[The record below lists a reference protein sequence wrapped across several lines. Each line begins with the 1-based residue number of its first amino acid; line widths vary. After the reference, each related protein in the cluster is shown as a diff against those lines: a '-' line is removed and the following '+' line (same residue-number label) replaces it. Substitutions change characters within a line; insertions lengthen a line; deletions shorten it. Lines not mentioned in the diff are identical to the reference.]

1 MSILKNLFTSFFC
14 NKKKSNSCH
23 LRYIPIHLHQNDKPI
38 IKEFAKGEILYY
50 RCKPHKLEFPYNDI
64 SLRDISHNRNFGE
77 DAIFREDDVMY
88 NVLPENKFEKYND
101 CNLIKLEINDLTN
114 NITYHKKIIKTHEDG
129 YQAIVEIT
137 LEHKPIPCMYPHSA
151 FVIVLNDV
159 IVDEKNYDETI
170 NQKKGAYKKLF
181 SNIRREIREE
191 LTSLMISKK
200 INDTINTEV
209 INEL

>member
-1 MSILKNLFTSFFC
+1 MSDKDIFSEEGELFLKDKMCICLKDLNAKILDDASDEKDFFKC
-14 NKKKSNSCH
+14 
-23 LRYIPIHLHQNDKPI
+23 LIDFFLT
-38 IKEFAKGEILYY
+38 
-50 RCKPHKLEFPYNDI
+50 LEFPYNDI